1 MANGGFSTRRAGF
14 ALLVGMAMAGA
25 AGASAVSREEQASP
39 PPKDTIFARKIIMDS
54 IGSNMDEIETMTSS
68 PAKISMSEAHE
79 HADMISV
86 MLQAF
91 PHLFP
96 PATNQWKPNVARD
109 AATDTFASPNVWTNY
124 SDFYAPGERC
134 LADRARRHPRS
145 DRGRIPD
152 ARGEAA
158 HGVRR
163 LPRVLPETGL
173 TARLSTPRRPPCATE
188 VPKQSPTSS
197 SRAGCTSRVYTDPDV
212 FELEMERIFGRAW
225 LFVGH
230 ASQIPNP
237 GDYFTTELG
246 RQPVVMTRHR
256 DGSVHVLF
264 NRCTHRGA
272 KVVNERCGHAPRMT
286 CLYHGW
292 TFDTDGTLA
301 GVPIPEGCA
310 ADFRKEDFGLGR
322 APRTG
327 EYRGFV
333 FASLSAHGP
342 SFEDH
347 IGPIKSNIDDLV
359 DRAPEG
365 TLAFDLGMHRYV
377 FDGNWKLQVENV
389 LDSYHV
395 PFGHASTV
403 NKEGVQFARRE
414 GDKSGAK
421 VVEADQQ
428 KTSQSWKGRR
438 SYIVGNGHGWTSN
451 TALDDG
457 KRVEPGVR
465 CLPAG
470 AGRQGRRERAAH
482 ILTPRLHNTLIY
494 PNVSIMGLNIH
505 VRVIKPIAVDRTEI
519 NVYPVRLV
527 GAPDAMNF
535 GNLRLLNVT
544 HSAASFVQTDDI
556 EAFVRSQKGLR
567 CTTPEWVDISRGLGA
582 EEPDRELNATRG
594 SAMHEMV
601 VRAQYKAWAGYMRE
615 AS

>member
-1 MANGGFSTRRAGF
+1 
-14 ALLVGMAMAGA
+14 
-25 AGASAVSREEQASP
+25 
-39 PPKDTIFARKIIMDS
+39 
-54 IGSNMDEIETMTSS
+54 
-68 PAKISMSEAHE
+68 
-79 HADMISV
+79 MISV

-96 PATNQWKPNVARD
+96 PATDQWKPDVPRD
-109 AATDTFASPNVWTNY
+109 AALDTFASPNVWTNY
-124 SDFYAPGERC
+124 SDFYSRANDASQIALDAARAATEAQFRM
-134 LADRARRHPRS
+134 LAAKLRTAC
-145 DRGRIPD
+145 D
-152 ARGEAA
+152 ACHASYQK
-158 HGVRR
+158 
-163 LPRVLPETGL
+163 TGL
-173 TARLSTPRRPPCATE
+173 KIVPGRVAATMISLTSFLGDRSLDAIAAGVTITASDETPHGP
-188 VPKQSPTSS
+188 SLS
-197 SRAGCTSRVYTDPDV
+197 SRPRMETAMRNGGAAEIADLVEPGRVHKRVYTDPDV

-230 ASQIPNP
+230 TSQIPKP

-256 DGSVHVLF
+256 DGSVHILF

-457 KRVEPGVR
+457 KRSS
-465 CLPAG
+465 PAFDAYRQALVAKVG
-470 AGRQGRRERAAH
+470 AERAAH

-527 GAPDAMNF
+527 GAPDAMNY